1 MNPVINRFSLVTI
14 TAAIPL
20 TVAAPLARA
29 EDAERITAIEQQI
42 NALRRE
48 LEQMKQNLARRDAD
62 LQQARREAVAARLQ
76 AGQAAQPPLATALPS
91 GAAVQAATPQTTP
104 PREKGEFQLGGVTIR
119 LVPLHSDYDS
129 LAVSG

>member
-1 MNPVINRFSLVTI
+1 MNPVINRLSLVTI

-48 LEQMKQNLARRDAD
+48 LEQMKQNLARRDAF
-62 LQQARREAVAARLQ
+62 RKNHPVR
-76 AGQAAQPPLATALPS
+76 
-91 GAAVQAATPQTTP
+91 
-104 PREKGEFQLGGVTIR
+104 
-119 LVPLHSDYDS
+119 DS
-129 LAVSG
+129 WR